1 MSKDSRRW
9 VFSKPGKRFYEWKIA
24 MGQDP
29 ASHTGLMSRV
39 VRTSA
44 PAQRPRVACLL
55 ILLSFRCDIR
65 LIYRLSLLTLLYR
78 EPYVSEVKLLL
89 VPQRRPHINQAPEM
103 AIGGEYGPQ
112 CVRKPNLNLK
122 GRYGTEIDGRPRTRT
137 SGLEL

>member
-55 ILLSFRCDIR
+55 ILLKFPMRYTPHLQAVAADTAVQRAIC
-65 LIYRLSLLTLLYR
+65 LGGQAA
-78 EPYVSEVKLLL
+78 VSAST
-89 VPQRRPHINQAPEM
+89 AP
-103 AIGGEYGPQ
+103 P
-112 CVRKPNLNLK
+112 C
-122 GRYGTEIDGRPRTRT
+122 
-137 SGLEL
+137 